1 MTLHFGDSN
10 WLFNIFWKPFLVYL
24 QFGFPRLWNH
34 IFGWWS
40 PWILCCLW
48 LQFCCFWGGI
58 MYLSNAEELCCS
70 SFRSVVLLLVEPY
83 VYSVSSIIFDILFI
97 LLISFVDIA
106 SYPNVSC
113 GMLLLRLIS
122 SWIDTSLIDYLYYTY
137 IIIYSCGGL
146 PSMFRLGRYC
156 ISYHISVLRV
166 CAFHSTLHEYIK
178 KEVRKEIRKK
188 YTKEWI

>member
-1 MTLHFGDSN
+1 MEPHI
-10 WLFNIFWKPFLVYL
+10 WLVVALNFVLFVI
-24 QFGFPRLWNH
+24 
-34 IFGWWS
+34 
-40 PWILCCLW
+40 
-48 LQFCCFWGGI
+48 
-58 MYLSNAEELCCS
+58 A
-70 SFRSVVLLLVEPY
+70 VLLFLRRNHV
-83 VYSVSSIIFDILFI
+83 FI
-97 LLISFVDIA
+97 KCRGALLLIIQICSAAIGGTLCIFCILNNF
-106 SYPNVSC
+106 NVLNHSIDFFRRYC
-113 GMLLLRLIS
+113 FLSPCFMWYVAISIDFS